1 MRAIS
6 WGGTAC
12 RTRSTVVRSSPAGP
26 QWPAVGCSA
35 RPRSSGS
42 TRRTLQRSKGRPH
55 HSESYGPL
63 ARTPDQRG
71 VEVLALPAGFSY
83 VTFSHSGSTM
93 SDGNPTP
100 LALDGMSAFSGRSRG
115 EVRLVRNSEDRNL
128 PGEGSVG
135 GDPAAKYDPDGRRR
149 HHDARV
155 RRVPAP
161 PRRGLHQP
169 QRHDR
174 ELRRRARLRA
184 AQLDHRRGVDR
195 RARGRRPHRG
205 AFRERHGY
213 LFEVPLSR
221 GPGELEKGEPIR
233 AAGRFS
239 HEAVAVDQRHGIV
252 YETEDP
258 EPGRGAG
265 FYRYLPRN
273 PHRLTKGGRL
283 QMLAVRDHPQL
294 DMREGQQ
301 VGRRLP
307 VTWVDIDE
315 PDPEYV
321 DLDDPRGVF
330 QQGYAK
336 GGALFNRLE
345 GCWEDHGRIFFVSTS
360 GGDAKNGDVNPDD
373 EYAEG
378 FGQIWKYRPRR
389 WGGTLELVYESPGA
403 AELDSPDNLT
413 VTPRGGLIVCEDD
426 ASSELVDTHPLAPGI
441 ENVNRVIGIDRG
453 GDAFEFAVNVLN
465 GSELAGCC
473 FSPSGRTLFFNLFG
487 RANFSEEATE
497 GMTCAVTGP
506 WKHGPL

>member
-1 MRAIS
+1 MPK
-6 WGGTAC
+6 TLD
-12 RTRSTVVRSSPAGP
+12 
-26 QWPAVGCSA
+26 
-35 RPRSSGS
+35 
-42 TRRTLQRSKGRPH
+42 RRTFIARGAAVAGGGLLSTTALERLNAANASAPKGRRH

-63 ARTPDQRG
+63 ARTRDQRG

-135 GDPAAKYDPDGRRR
+135 GDPAAKYDPLGGGGTTTLVYDEYRRR
-149 HHDARV
+149 LVEDYISLNGTIVNCAGGRGYGL
-155 RRVPAP
+155 RSWITAEESIGGPA
-161 PRRGLHQP
+161 
-169 QRHDR
+169 
-174 ELRRRARLRA
+174 A
-184 AQLDHRRGVDR
+184 ADPTEVF
-195 RARGRRPHRG
+195 P
-205 AFRERHGY
+205 ERHGY

-233 AAGRFS
+233 AAGRLS

-258 EPGRGAG
+258 GSGLGAG

-273 PHRLTKGGRL
+273 PHKLTKGGRL
-283 QMLAVRDHPQL
+283 QMLAVRDYPQL
-294 DMREGQQ
+294 DMREGQR

-360 GGDAKNGDVNPDD
+360 GGDAKNGDVNPD

-378 FGQIWKYRPRR
+378 FGQIWKYSPRR

-403 AELDSPDNLT
+403 AQLDSPDNLT

-441 ENVNRVIGIDRG
+441 ENVNRLIGIDRG

-473 FSPSGRTLFFNLFG
+473 FSPSGRTLFFNIFG
-487 RANFSEEATE
+487 RANFSEDPVE